1 MLVKRIKP
9 QDAIKNDECKLV
21 KYNTTQKIMRNIQ
34 EIHEKRKA
42 VNINILTIQIIIN
55 IKKLLLKDM
64 HH

>member
-1 MLVKRIKP
+1 MM
-9 QDAIKNDECKLV
+9 NV
-21 KYNTTQKIMRNIQ
+21 KYNTTQKIMGNIH
-34 EIHEKRKA
+34 EIHEKIET